1 MHAYFLKRLGR
12 RAALGFAAALG
23 LLAGCA
29 QQPMREVPVPTTDQ
43 SALGRRGYFYAGGTW
58 VGEAGKSTMSGAM
71 FVEVLVPKRTTHP
84 WPLVF
89 FHGAAQTA
97 TNWLGTPDGR
107 KGWAD
112 YFIEQGYVV
121 YMVDQPARG
130 RSQYVPKVN
139 GEQVNYSAEVEEFQ
153 FTDVAEKGSWP
164 QARLHTQWPGE
175 GPGKG
180 KRGDPVFEAF
190 YQTQVASLSSNI
202 ETQQL
207 VQKAGVALLER
218 IGPAIIITHS
228 QAGPFSWL
236 LPDARPRLVKGIIA
250 IEPSGP
256 PFQNTVTST
265 AKARAWGVADIP
277 LNYAPAVT
285 DPSQIAVV
293 QQAAPDKPDTF
304 RCILQAEPARQLPN
318 IAGIPTVIITSP
330 ASYHAVYDNCTSKY
344 LTQAGVKNELIYLD
358 EKGIHGNGHMMML
371 EKNNLEVAALLD
383 KWIVGN
389 VK

>member
-1 MHAYFLKRLGR
+1 MY
-12 RAALGFAAALG
+12 
-23 LLAGCA
+23 
-29 QQPMREVPVPTTDQ
+29 
-43 SALGRRGYFYAGGTW
+43 
-58 VGEAGKSTMSGAM
+58 
-71 FVEVLVPKRTTHP
+71 VEVLVPKKITHA
-84 WPLVF
+84 WPLVL

-112 YFIEQGYVV
+112 YFVEQGYVV

-139 GEQVNYSAEVEEFQ
+139 GDLMNFSAEVEQFQ
-153 FTDVAEKGSWP
+153 FTDPEEKGTWP
-164 QARLHTQWPGE
+164 QAKLHTQWPGD

-180 KRGDPVFEAF
+180 KKGDPVFEAF
-190 YQTQVASLSSNI
+190 YRTQVASLASNI

-207 VQKAGVALLER
+207 VQKASVALLDK
-218 IGPAIIITHS
+218 IGPAIIVTHS
-228 QAGPFSWL
+228 QAGPFTWL
-236 LPDARPRLVKGIIA
+236 IADARPKLVKGLIA

-256 PFQNTVTST
+256 PFQNTVTSN
-265 AKARAWGVADIP
+265 AKARAWGVADIA
-277 LNYAPAVT
+277 LTYAPAVT
-285 DPSQIAVV
+285 DPAQISIV
-293 QQAAPDKPDTF
+293 QQAEPDKPGTF

-318 IAGIPTVIITSP
+318 LAGIPTVIITAP
-330 ASYHAVYDNCTSKY
+330 ASYHSVYDNCTSKY

-358 EKGIHGNGHMMML
+358 QRGILGNGHMMML
-371 EKNNLEVAALLD
+371 EKNNLEIAALLD